1 VTHNNIFNER
11 MSPESN
17 SDVLVIA
24 TESDNPTFPAAAQ
37 DNTNSIIDL
46 NKDTESLSEDSE
58 PVNEVEKSAEDP
70 GEQEDI
76 AVTKAEVGGDKE
88 DPPSALEPSTMEP
101 LEAALSKE
109 SVEAGEQEE
118 VAVTNAEAGG
128 DKEQD
133 PPSLEPTMETVLSE
147 ESVEAELADFKTRR
161 LSVEAEK
168 KLEADVNNVANYID
182 LKKVVGKNESNYYY
196 TPKNRATR
204 QTMEKIKKTKK
215 GRAKEVDN
223 LDTSQH
229 AKINILDGCTDRSSY
244 FGPTPTL
251 KDGSPVEGILKN
263 RAYFLRRNSQSSGMS
278 RRNSAKSLN
287 DSGSQNP
294 HPDIYRS
301 KSVQLETVHIRE
313 HERIAGDNP
322 CVSSGVPLSIGWGHV
337 QHDPIPLDHY
347 ETAKGPPRDKI
358 EMMVP
363 ASVRKS
369 MLRDEFKISISD
381 MNAAMKGVNITK
393 KQRRHTVASEHLE
406 GWQEVTESA
415 KRKFKRLMGKAVST
429 KKQEAALWEQAHKAA
444 TQNFLTEFG
453 SDALGANPEL
463 VGCGEVGVGPN
474 VVAGKMPEE
483 ISIQADE

>member
-1 VTHNNIFNER
+1 
-11 MSPESN
+11 
-17 SDVLVIA
+17 
-24 TESDNPTFPAAAQ
+24 
-37 DNTNSIIDL
+37 
-46 NKDTESLSEDSE
+46 
-58 PVNEVEKSAEDP
+58 
-70 GEQEDI
+70 
-76 AVTKAEVGGDKE
+76 
-88 DPPSALEPSTMEP
+88 
-101 LEAALSKE
+101 
-109 SVEAGEQEE
+109 
-118 VAVTNAEAGG
+118 
-128 DKEQD
+128 
-133 PPSLEPTMETVLSE
+133 METVLSE

-244 FGPTPTL
+244 FGTTPTL